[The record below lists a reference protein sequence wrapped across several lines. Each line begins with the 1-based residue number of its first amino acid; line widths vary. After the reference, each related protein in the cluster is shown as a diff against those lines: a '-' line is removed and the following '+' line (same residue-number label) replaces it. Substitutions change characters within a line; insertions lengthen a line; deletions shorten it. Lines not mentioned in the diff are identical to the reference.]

1 MSYIDTR
8 DLAEKRDELQTDLV
22 NSFNDYFD
30 TELEDF
36 GDLISYID
44 NSDNEDVE
52 EWRDD
57 KVYDFEHINEI
68 NELED
73 EITEFSFGETLI
85 PNDDFTEYCKDM
97 VEDCYNLKDVPDF
110 IKDNINWEGVASD
123 LGVDYSNVTYQGVS
137 YLVRAY

>member
-1 MSYIDTR
+1 MIDTR
-8 DLAEKRDELQTDLV
+8 DLAEKREELQTDLV

-36 GDLISYID
+36 GDLIEHID

-57 KVYDFEHINEI
+57 KVYDFEHIDEI

-73 EITEFSFGETLI
+73 EISEFSFGETLI
-85 PNDDFTEYCKDM
+85 PNNDFTEYCKDM

>member
-1 MSYIDTR
+1 MNILDTR
-8 DLAEKRDELQTDLV
+8 DLAEKREELQTDLV
-22 NSFNDYFD
+22 NSFNDYFE
-30 TELEDF
+30 TEIGDF
-36 GDLISYID
+36 DELIKHID

-57 KVYDFEHINEI
+57 KVYDFEHIDEI

-110 IKDNINWEGVASD
+110 IKYHINWDGVASD
-123 LGVDYSNVTYQGVS
+123 LEVDYRSVTYQGET
-137 YLVRAY
+137 YFYRD

>member
-1 MSYIDTR
+1 MIDTR
-8 DLAEKRDELQTDLV
+8 DLVEKREELQTDLV

-36 GDLISYID
+36 DELIKHID

-57 KVYDFEHINEI
+57 KVYDFEHIDEI

-73 EITEFSFGETLI
+73 EIVEFPFGETLI
-85 PNDDFTEYCKDM
+85 PNDDFTEYCKDL
-97 VEDCYNLKDVPDF
+97 VEYDLGNVPGF
-110 IKDNINWEGVASD
+110 IKDNINWDGVASD
-123 LGVDYSNVTYQGVS
+123 LEVDYSSVTYQGES
-137 YLVRAY
+137 YLVRAS

>member
-1 MSYIDTR
+1 MIDTI
-8 DLAEKRDELQTDLV
+8 DLVEKREELQTNLV
-22 NSFNDYFD
+22 DSFNNYFD
-30 TELEDF
+30 TEIEDF
-36 GDLISYID
+36 DELTKHIS

-57 KVYDFEHINEI
+57 KVYDFEHIDEI

-73 EITEFSFGETLI
+73 EITEFPFGETLI